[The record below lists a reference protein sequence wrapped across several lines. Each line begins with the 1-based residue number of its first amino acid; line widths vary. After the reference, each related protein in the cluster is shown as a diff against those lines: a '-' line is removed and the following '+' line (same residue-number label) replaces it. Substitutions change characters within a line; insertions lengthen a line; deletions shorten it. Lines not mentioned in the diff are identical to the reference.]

1 MVRSAKRGWRV
12 GGESEADMIAILQ
25 CFRHHSDSHRVLV
38 RFYECP
44 YAMGITCG
52 DVFLH
57 ETVVGRRRRGV
68 MVAVAV
74 AVAILC

>member
-1 MVRSAKRGWRV
+1 
-12 GGESEADMIAILQ
+12 
-25 CFRHHSDSHRVLV
+25 
-38 RFYECP
+38 
-44 YAMGITCG
+44 MGITCG

-57 ETVVGRRRRGV
+57 ETVVGRRRRRRV